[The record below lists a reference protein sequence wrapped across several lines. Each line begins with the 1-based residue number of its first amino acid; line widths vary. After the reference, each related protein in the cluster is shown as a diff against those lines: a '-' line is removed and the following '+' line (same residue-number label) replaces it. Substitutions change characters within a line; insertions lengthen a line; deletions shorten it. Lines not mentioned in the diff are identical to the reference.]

1 LSSGG
6 GGRSG
11 RARRQKRGGRLLGPR
26 GLTVDLRGNIL
37 VADDCSRVC
46 MFNSSGR
53 YVRNLLTDE
62 DSVKYPEA
70 VHCSRSGS
78 GLLAI
83 TEWNP
88 NSMYAVKVFT
98 LYEWLT
104 RLHSPHDA
112 SEWCHSSQHL
122 IVFVRFRHRCRR
134 WRQFSLIIR
143 RLDSPKVSDRP
154 TLPQTLT
161 QSTRFLSTRV
171 RVRVRMRFR
180 VS

>member
-1 LSSGG
+1 MKLFLFLELAGGRFLFRCELTNPGGPLAAAVVPLSGV
-6 GGRSG
+6 RSG
-11 RARRQKRGGRLLGPR
+11 RRRQKRGGRLRGPR

-62 DSVKYPEA
+62 DAVKYPEA

-88 NSMYAVKVFT
+88 NNMYAVKVFT
-98 LYEWLT
+98 LYE
-104 RLHSPHDA
+104 
-112 SEWCHSSQHL
+112 
-122 IVFVRFRHRCRR
+122 
-134 WRQFSLIIR
+134 
-143 RLDSPKVSDRP
+143 
-154 TLPQTLT
+154 
-161 QSTRFLSTRV
+161 
-171 RVRVRMRFR
+171 
-180 VS
+180 

>member
-1 LSSGG
+1 MNYIFVSILAGGRFLFRCESTNPGGALAAAVVPLSSGG

-98 LYEWLT
+98 LYE
-104 RLHSPHDA
+104 
-112 SEWCHSSQHL
+112 
-122 IVFVRFRHRCRR
+122 
-134 WRQFSLIIR
+134 
-143 RLDSPKVSDRP
+143 
-154 TLPQTLT
+154 
-161 QSTRFLSTRV
+161 
-171 RVRVRMRFR
+171 
-180 VS
+180 

>member
-1 LSSGG
+1 MPLSRVGGG
-6 GGRSG
+6 GGRG
-11 RARRQKRGGRLLGPR
+11 RRHRAKRGSGGAHLRGPR

-46 MFNSSGR
+46 MFNSAGR

-70 VHCSRSGS
+70 VQCSRSGT

-98 LYEWLT
+98 LYE
-104 RLHSPHDA
+104 
-112 SEWCHSSQHL
+112 
-122 IVFVRFRHRCRR
+122 
-134 WRQFSLIIR
+134 
-143 RLDSPKVSDRP
+143 
-154 TLPQTLT
+154 
-161 QSTRFLSTRV
+161 
-171 RVRVRMRFR
+171 
-180 VS
+180 